1 MVGEHGT
8 ERQDRRLRR
17 KLARASRFHLMDM
30 VAWVPCRSLRP
41 IRTTLPA
48 LQAPRAWLCNS
59 TLLILAFC
67 SPFVGAIAREAPPLP
82 LDATE
87 AFQIAAATGTLILP
101 AGAPDRRSPAIVI
114 LQDGEAPDGRASQY
128 TDQLLGAG
136 FVVLEVA
143 QLQPEELGGVLTA
156 LAVHPRIAGQPLG
169 LLGFGQGARLAASVV
184 QPLVACA
191 LLYPGCDGVVPA
203 PMPGQAVLLM
213 HGAADPANA
222 TQACEAL
229 AVALTQAGGSVR
241 LRVFASASF
250 AWDRPAFA
258 GEGHAMLPRPDGAG
272 RVRAEAWPALAAL
285 SAAEVAGFF
294 AMSLLGPRP

>member
-8 ERQDRRLRR
+8 ERQGRRLRR

-30 VAWVPCRSLRP
+30 VAWVLCRSLRP
-41 IRTTLPA
+41 IRTALPA
-48 LQAPRAWLCNS
+48 LQAARARLCNPG
-59 TLLILAFC
+59 LLILTFC

-82 LDATE
+82 LEATE
-87 AFQIAAATGTLILP
+87 AFQIAAANGTLILP

-136 FVVLEVA
+136 FVVLELA
-143 QLQPEELGGVLTA
+143 QLQPDELGGVLTV
-156 LAVHPRIAGQPLG
+156 LAMHPRVAGQPLG
-169 LLGFGQGARLAASVV
+169 LLGFGQGARLAASVA
-184 QPLVACA
+184 QPVAARA

-213 HGAADPANA
+213 HGGADPANSPPP
-222 TQACEAL
+222 CEAF
-229 AVALTQAGGSVR
+229 GVR
-241 LRVFASASF
+241 LRHAGATLRWRVLPGASY
-250 AWDRPAFA
+250 AWDRPSFA

-294 AMSLLGPRP
+294 ALSLLGRLP